1 MVPFLSFVSPFL
13 FNRFIRVCLPIYSS
27 IYLLIHFFYSS
38 IHLLNHFLHRF
49 FPVNVSLILPYLPSH
64 LSSLFFTLLA
74 HASFF
79 GSGPVGDD
87 DPWFHHIKGTLRS
100 DCLSVSVCLYLK
112 PFLLA
117 PEPAPRPS
125 RPTLSTMQPPSQ
137 QALSPFQLATS
148 PYQFFSVP

>member
-1 MVPFLSFVSPFL
+1 MRLQFYHSFFMVPFLSFVSPFL

-79 GSGPVGDD
+79 GSGPVGDND
-87 DPWFHHIKGTLRS
+87 LWFHHIGELVEAWSQLEGSLSKLRGPWSQRGGPTERPGGTETDREKERTERYQYVV
-100 DCLSVSVCLYLK
+100 VS
-112 PFLLA
+112 
-117 PEPAPRPS
+117 
-125 RPTLSTMQPPSQ
+125 
-137 QALSPFQLATS
+137 
-148 PYQFFSVP
+148 